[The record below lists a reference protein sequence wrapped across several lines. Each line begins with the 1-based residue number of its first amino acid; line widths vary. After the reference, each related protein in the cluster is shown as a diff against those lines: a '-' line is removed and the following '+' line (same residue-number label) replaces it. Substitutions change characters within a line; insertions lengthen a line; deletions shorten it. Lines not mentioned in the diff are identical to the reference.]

1 MTDDTGH
8 SLRKV
13 RADKDRE
20 WVPQTVEAVVLGGTR
35 EKVSKETRGVGGASN
50 LRGMG

>member
-1 MTDDTGH
+1 MTGDTGH

-13 RADKDRE
+13 RADKDLE
-20 WVPQTVEAVVLGGTR
+20 WVPRTVEALVLGGTR
-35 EKVSKETRGVGGASN
+35 EKVSKKPRGIGGASN